1 MNIQKLRTRID
12 ALDARLVKLLN
23 ERTQV
28 AGEIGKLKRRL
39 GEEVYAPEREED
51 VLKRI
56 TAINRGPLT
65 ARSLRAIWREVMSAS
80 LALQKNVVISVFGTR
95 GSFTDSA
102 ARHKFGG
109 SVTYKYQPTFSD
121 VFREV
126 AKGRA
131 DCGVVPVED
140 STDGVTTHVCDLLMN
155 SELKICAQVLLSV
168 TGAENPSHIV
178 ARFFVIGRKPA
189 APVGNDF
196 TSVIFCCANRVGALE
211 DSLAAFRKHGVNLIN
226 IESRP
231 FKDKPLAAFF
241 FADLQGHAE
250 EIPVQK
256 ALSELKRH
264 STFVKVVGSYPNQ
277 NG

>member
-95 GSFTDSA
+95 GSFTDQSPRTRTCRSRTHCTA
-102 ARHKFGG
+102 
-109 SVTYKYQPTFSD
+109 FS
-121 VFREV
+121 
-126 AKGRA
+126 
-131 DCGVVPVED
+131 
-140 STDGVTTHVCDLLMN
+140 
-155 SELKICAQVLLSV
+155 ICR
-168 TGAENPSHIV
+168 G
-178 ARFFVIGRKPA
+178 
-189 APVGNDF
+189 
-196 TSVIFCCANRVGALE
+196 
-211 DSLAAFRKHGVNLIN
+211 
-226 IESRP
+226 
-231 FKDKPLAAFF
+231 
-241 FADLQGHAE
+241 
-250 EIPVQK
+250 
-256 ALSELKRH
+256 
-264 STFVKVVGSYPNQ
+264 
-277 NG
+277 